1 MCYQAMSAVVADET
15 TVVLA
20 HEVEQAFRG
29 HQRKGE
35 GIEERYMGPRGI
47 SLGER
52 KGKVRRRERDVG
64 KGKDWLQD
72 GGNGGR

>member
-1 MCYQAMSAVVADET
+1 MSVVVADET

-20 HEVEQAFRG
+20 HEEVEHAFRG

-35 GIEERYMGPRGI
+35 VIEERYMGPRGI

-64 KGKDWLQD
+64 KGKDWIQD

>member
-1 MCYQAMSAVVADET
+1 MSAVVADET

-20 HEVEQAFRG
+20 HEVEHAFRG

-35 GIEERYMGPRGI
+35 VIEERYMGPRGI

-64 KGKDWLQD
+64 KGRTGCRM
-72 GGNGGR
+72 GGMEGDRG